1 MQNESVA
8 RKPVHRD
15 AVAQHLDEG
24 EGKSPD
30 RRRQAT
36 LIGVAIAVVL
46 LTWFALANLRTVR
59 IDFWVFNRQAPII
72 LVILISG
79 LLGAVI
85 GALVMR
91 RKGKDKVQE

>member
-1 MQNESVA
+1 M
-8 RKPVHRD
+8 HRD
-15 AVAQHLDEG
+15 AMAQNLDEG

-46 LTWFALANLRTVR
+46 LAWFALANLRTVR
-59 IDFWVFNRQAPII
+59 IDFWVFNRQAPVI